1 MSTTDT
7 HPTGNEA
14 PTGGVTPAEG
24 RRHRR
29 RRTLLAGLATLVAVL
44 LALPI
49 VADAAVTT
57 FAAHDHGT
65 LDVVIDGETVDLD
78 QPRFHDLHPEFHVHP
93 GDGNRWHHHPR
104 TPLAMF
110 RFEPMT
116 LREAL
121 TAMGIEHTADAFAF
135 DGVVH
140 DTSHPATGVTVLV
153 NGAEVDVDG
162 HVIGDHD
169 HITVEVTTS

>member
-1 MSTTDT
+1 MSTTHTDR
-7 HPTGNEA
+7 TGNET
-14 PTGGVTPAEG
+14 PTGGVTPAG
-24 RRHRR
+24 SRQRRR
-29 RRTLLAGLATLVAVL
+29 RRTVLAVLAALVAVL

-49 VADAAVTT
+49 IADAAVTT

-65 LDVVIDGETVDLD
+65 LDIVIDGETVDLD

-104 TPLAMF
+104 TPVDMF

-121 TAMGIEHTADAFAF
+121 TAIGIEHTGDTFAF

-140 DTSHPATGVTVLV
+140 DTSHPTAEVTVIV
-153 NGAEVDVDG
+153 NGAEVDVDA